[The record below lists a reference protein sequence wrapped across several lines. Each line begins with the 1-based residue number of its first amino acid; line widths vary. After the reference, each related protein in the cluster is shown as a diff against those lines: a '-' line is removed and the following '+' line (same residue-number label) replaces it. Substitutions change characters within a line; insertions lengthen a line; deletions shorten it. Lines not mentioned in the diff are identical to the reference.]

1 MTKLTLIAF
10 AVVLLGCAV
19 MLVAKK
25 MEGILGDACEF
36 IAHPENSVFVV
47 RDDDHSTG
55 LFGAH
60 DDDALATLLH
70 EFLRAPTGDDPDR
83 AAGAW
88 HVIYDRPDL
97 PREVTITPVN
107 ADTAAE
113 LVAADEIE
121 ALHAALRKIAKAEG
135 VYNRDP
141 LEHAEN
147 IIKNMI
153 AIAEK
158 ELDR

>member
-1 MTKLTLIAF
+1 
-10 AVVLLGCAV
+10 
-19 MLVAKK
+19 
-25 MEGILGDACEF
+25 
-36 IAHPENSVFVV
+36 V

-70 EFLRAPTGDDPDR
+70 EFLRAPTGDDPDRAAGAWHVIYDPDR